1 MIKVFPE
8 FGEDFFPLAWD
19 PIILSRSQEMSVG
32 KSLPRIRGGLFP
44 SSLGSHHPVPR
55 SQEMSGKTGI
65 HILGAEAPDSGRR
78 TWTVLS
84 PIAELLALSH
94 GALPALP
101 TAALPFPL
109 RHRTVHRGIRCCRA
123 SLLPA
128 RVLAMRCTPPRV
140 AHASMRYRP
149 GHRHAHMH
157 GRARSLERRALG
169 GQVPRSRAHVPH
181 SVPRNMCCR
190 ALRRTAC
197 PAQNSLPR

>member
-1 MIKVFPE
+1 MWGKVFPE
-8 FGEDFFPLAWD
+8 FGEDFSPLPWD

-32 KSLPRIRGGLFP
+32 KKSSPNSGRTFPLFLGIP
-44 SSLGSHHPVPR
+44 SSCPAVPGNEWENRDPHPGCR
-55 SQEMSGKTGI
+55 SSRLWEK
-65 HILGAEAPDSGRR
+65 
-78 TWTVLS
+78 TVLS

>member
-1 MIKVFPE
+1 M
-8 FGEDFFPLAWD
+8 
-19 PIILSRSQEMSVG
+19 G

-78 TWTVLS
+78 TWSSFAHRRT
-84 PIAELLALSH
+84 AC
-94 GALPALP
+94 ALPWCATSAPDRRTAIP
-101 TAALPFPL
+101 TPPPHCPP
-109 RHRTVHRGIRCCRA
+109 RHP
-123 SLLPA
+123 LLPRFPA
-128 RVLAMRCTPPRV
+128 PGACPCKAVHTPPRV

-169 GQVPRSRAHVPH
+169 GQVPRSRVHVPH

-190 ALRRTAC
+190 ALRRTAY
-197 PAQNSLPR
+197 PAQNGLPR